1 MSELYEVI
9 LGRKLT
15 NTNDKIKYNRGI
27 IKTDKTKY
35 KLNLYKVD
43 DKLINNY
50 TDEDFK
56 KIMQSV
62 AFQSYFNQNQKEFI
76 HPPENDNIM
85 ESDYKQINN
94 DNEIEKS
101 FQSIVEEKI
110 NLLIK
115 EDDKKNDSDEDQEDE
130 QMVDNSQNNINELIE
145 KDRELYKEKKMT
157 KKIIIEE
164 IIKYDKNLINLS
176 NKNKSELIDILIN
189 YKYKYPPLD

>member
-56 KIMQSV
+56 KIM
-62 AFQSYFNQNQKEFI
+62 
-76 HPPENDNIM
+76 
-85 ESDYKQINN
+85 
-94 DNEIEKS
+94 
-101 FQSIVEEKI
+101 
-110 NLLIK
+110 
-115 EDDKKNDSDEDQEDE
+115 
-130 QMVDNSQNNINELIE
+130 
-145 KDRELYKEKKMT
+145 
-157 KKIIIEE
+157 
-164 IIKYDKNLINLS
+164 
-176 NKNKSELIDILIN
+176 
-189 YKYKYPPLD
+189 